1 LNASKVQRAPLE
13 NDHWR
18 TTMASFYELFLSFAA
33 RAPAAWDRLT
43 QRAKPKDRPLGG
55 DIPAIFH
62 ANRHLRRD
70 IGLAPV
76 DERGWPL

>member
-1 LNASKVQRAPLE
+1 
-13 NDHWR
+13 
-18 TTMASFYELFLSFAA
+18 MASFYELFLFFAA
-33 RAPAAWDRLT
+33 RAPAVWERLT
-43 QRAKPKDRPLGG
+43 QRAKPRDRRREG
-55 DIPAIFH
+55 DLPAIFH